1 MKEKYLQPCVQGI
14 ALSPES
20 NLLQASPLN
29 IIAIDSAMDL
39 TYDSSLESMSENAFW
54 D

>member
-1 MKEKYLQPCVQGI
+1 MKEKYLPPYAQGVT
-14 ALSPES
+14 LSTES

-39 TYDSSLESMSENAFW
+39 NYDSSLESISENAFW